1 MAKRLSLIM
10 PLLALLLITMAA
22 PAAAGDLGFKEW
34 GLTAFGNLSMDT
46 DNGDLYEGG
55 IFAHV
60 AMPLVDNEDVRLD
73 FRVEGLVGGFWDYG
87 NGIEVAIIPALR
99 LYIGKAAVIPYIEGG
114 IGPSYNGLDIQELG
128 MGFNFLSYGG
138 VGPAHSLAEQHEHR
152 VRLPSAPHQQRGHG
166 RAQPRRDQQPG
177 PVRHR
182 LGLLGR
188 LPGVFS
194 GASFSG
200 KYNVRS

>member
-114 IGPSYNGLDIQELG
+114 IGPSYNGLNIEELG

-138 VGPAHSLAEQHEHR
+138 VGLRIPLQNNMSIEFGY
-152 VRLPSAPHQQRGHG
+152 RLRHISNAGMDERNHG
-166 RAQPRRDQQPG
+166 VTSNQAQFG
-177 PVRHR
+177 IAWA
-182 LGLLGR
+182 
-188 LPGVFS
+188 F
-194 GASFSG
+194 
-200 KYNVRS
+200 